1 MKRRFIKQNL
11 LLGDGVLLVQN
22 LHLRSLIFH
31 SLIFRLVLNPK
42 TLKSTKNYQ
51 MKQLIFFLFFLP
63 IITSAQEFSF
73 ELYFEDALGNRD
85 TLVLGYDPLA
95 TDSIDVSFG
104 EENIIAQPWDSVFEV
119 RISDYYDK
127 NQVGEQ
133 VSFNSKKCIQ
143 NKSSQP
149 YFLTNRIEIDI
160 HAKYLPIRITCDST
174 DLESPERRGTFIT
187 SMLPGGWFDTGGFVT
202 NLFYN
207 PQTLIDLA
215 GFESWP
221 LYPFNYYY
229 LEASDSVYVC
239 WSSIADSN
247 VNTSNVYESEKENT
261 IIISPNPVS
270 SNENITINAQGNYT
284 IVDIQG
290 KTVQNG
296 TIENN
301 SVQLIKVE
309 NGIYFF
315 ILENE
320 NAVYKTKF
328 VVR

>member
-1 MKRRFIKQNL
+1 M
-11 LLGDGVLLVQN
+11 
-22 LHLRSLIFH
+22 
-31 SLIFRLVLNPK
+31 
-42 TLKSTKNYQ
+42 
-51 MKQLIFFLFFLP
+51 
-63 IITSAQEFSF
+63 ITSAQEFSF

-95 TDSIDVSFG
+95 TDSIDVAFG

-133 VSFNSKKCIQ
+133 VSFNSKKSIQ
-143 NKSSQP
+143 DNLGQP
-149 YFLTNRIEIDI
+149 FFFIDKIEINI
-160 HAKYLPIRITCDST
+160 KAKHFPIIISCDST
-174 DLESPERRGTFIT
+174 LLQSSERRGTFIT
-187 SMLPGGWFDTGGFVT
+187 SMLPGGWFDTGGFV
-202 NLFYN
+202 NDLFYK

-221 LYPFNYYY
+221 HYPFNSYY

-239 WSSIADSN
+239 WAVIADSN
-247 VNTSNVYESEKENT
+247 TNTSNILESSIDK
-261 IIISPNPVS
+261 IIKISPNPVS
-270 SNENITINAQGNYT
+270 SNEKITINAQGNYT

-290 KTVQNG
+290 KAIQKG
-296 TIENN
+296 IIENN
-301 SVQLIKVE
+301 SVQLINVE
-309 NGIYFF
+309 SGIYFF
-315 ILENE
+315 TLENE

>member
-1 MKRRFIKQNL
+1 
-11 LLGDGVLLVQN
+11 
-22 LHLRSLIFH
+22 
-31 SLIFRLVLNPK
+31 
-42 TLKSTKNYQ
+42 

-63 IITSAQEFSF
+63 MITSAQEFSF

-95 TDSIDVSFG
+95 TDSIDVAFG

-229 LEASDSVYVC
+229 LEESDSVFVC

-247 VNTSNVYESEKENT
+247 VNTSNILESSIDK
-261 IIISPNPVS
+261 IIKISPNPVS
-270 SNENITINAQGNYT
+270 SNEKITINAQGNYT

-290 KTVQNG
+290 KAIQKG
-296 TIENN
+296 IIENN
-301 SVQLIKVE
+301 SVQLIYVE
-309 NGIYFF
+309 SGIYFF
-315 ILENE
+315 ILKNE